1 MKTLF
6 ININSSDKTNK
17 DNVEVVKYD
26 FLNDFYY
33 ALGEAIAQGR
43 ASSVNKSDLVLDYK
57 KDTLTTRFTDILKEA
72 ELFKRRLWG
81 KDLSEKCTICLPDEY
96 LSWLRYNSNDVY
108 RAIYET
114 GFSTGN
120 CEIVLDLQDF
130 YEYSELKRSIW
141 KYLKSR
147 DIKEIIFSDTGITEE
162 SYIVHEIHENFP
174 EVEYIQFDL
183 WKGSQERLEQEKLAA
198 EKAAKEEEERKRR
211 ELEEAKRKD
220 EEERKR
226 REEEIRKLKEKETV
240 LKTKVFPEA
249 VTVEL
254 SGLKFKVVDY
264 PGSSGIKIVNKTQ
277 IPDVIVNMKFG
288 PILRT
293 IWSRT
298 EYRSLLF
305 VLKSI
310 PWDTRFRFDEAN
322 MSNLF
327 IQAFD
332 LACER
337 LSRMKRYAHEK
348 ALFNES
354 INQKLFPIYGN
365 FVLGKTSVSDLLSP
379 TAKDFFNQS
388 DRDKITMSFHEMII
402 SQEYCDEAFTVLE
415 IPNGV
420 DYPEKWKQELGFN
433 TCLSLKGIIKLLH
446 DRGFILHKLESPYRT
461 SFPMVVAYTPDT
473 KYQLIFTYQRHFRTK
488 WGCEL
493 LHFKMIYHKESQNI
507 DVTDVYEKYLKEWSY
522 YDF

>member
-57 KDTLTTRFTDILKEA
+57 KDTLTTRFTDILEEA

-220 EEERKR
+220 EEERSRKKQETNVYSR
-226 REEEIRKLKEKETV
+226 PQNKSMIIPYPIFIRGTV
-240 LKTKVFPEA
+240 LGKDTYAGVYNKA
-249 VTVEL
+249 SIDVEFRPL
-254 SGLKFKVVDY
+254 DE
-264 PGSSGIKIVNKTQ
+264 SSEELKIVNN
-277 IPDVIVNMKFG
+277 IPHIIGDRISDIKEIFYAVFNQSCI
-288 PILRT
+288 
-293 IWSRT
+293 
-298 EYRSLLF
+298 RSLKV
-305 VLKSI
+305 VLHGIS
-310 PWDTRFRFDEAN
+310 WDNRF
-322 MSNLF
+322 
-327 IQAFD
+327 AFD
-332 LACER
+332 RDLYKACVEDAFYKIADKFN
-337 LSRMKRYAHEK
+337 LDKEVK
-348 ALFNES
+348 A
-354 INQKLFPIYGN
+354 KLFPIFYDFELGRTKVTDVLQYGIIQN
-365 FVLGKTSVSDLLSP
+365 HKYFRNIAVIDGVTITQVPPNDYFSILKVDRGI
-379 TAKDFFNQS
+379 DF
-388 DRDKITMSFHEMII
+388 
-402 SQEYCDEAFTVLE
+402 
-415 IPNGV
+415 
-420 DYPEKWKQELGFN
+420 PEKWKKELG
-433 TCLSLKGIIKLLH
+433 LSHRLTLKETVKLLH
-446 DRGFILHKLESPYRT
+446 QHGFILSKVESPYKVPY
-461 SFPMVVAYTPDT
+461 PMIIAYTPDRF
-473 KYQLIFTYQRHFRTK
+473 Y
-488 WGCEL
+488 EL
-493 LHFKMIYHKESQNI
+493 QFYYGSFGSELNTLTVFYVEDRLDMKVKDIYNDCCRQWN
-507 DVTDVYEKYLKEWSY
+507 W
-522 YDF
+522 